1 MPGKITSYPQDTTP
15 TVDDQVLTVDI
26 GTGSNRKV
34 ALSDL
39 ITLFF
44 NNQPAAAATS
54 TTLAQ
59 DTMFDFVK
67 GGTGAITADSV
78 GVTRNGSIS
87 AITAY
92 QNGQK
97 LTISAVAA
105 RSFTASKDTYVDIL
119 NTAGVGSLV
128 YTEVTN
134 NAASP
139 ALAAN
144 SIRLGVVVTGATT
157 IATTASINQGQED
170 RVLPIASS
178 VPYTTTDS
186 LGNLICPRDPF
197 RKLLGYKQVTANQT
211 SASLTAVAMAALS
224 CPIIVPTTRK
234 IKITIS
240 SDSGSNNT
248 LNDYFQF
255 TVWDGTVGSG
265 TQVVGVTGQVGIISQ
280 PLPTHRDINITPA
293 TTSKTYNTGINALG
307 GGTATFSGSSV
318 TPGFI
323 RIELD

>member
-1 MPGKITSYPQDTTP
+1 MGKVSSYPQDTTP

-34 ALSDL
+34 TLSDL

-67 GGTGAITADSV
+67 GGTGIITADSV
-78 GVTRNGSIS
+78 GVTRNASIS

-97 LTISAVAA
+97 LTISAVSA

-119 NTAGVGSLV
+119 NTSGVGTLV

-134 NAASP
+134 NAAAP

-144 SIRLGVVVTGATT
+144 SIRLGIVITGATT

-170 RVLPIASS
+170 RVLPIVSS
-178 VPYTTTDS
+178 IPYAVTES
-186 LGNLICPRDPF
+186 IGNLICPRDPL
-197 RKLLGYKQVTANQT
+197 RKVLGYRQTLSTFSTA
-211 SASLTAVAMAALS
+211 SATAVQITGLS
-224 CPIIVPTTRK
+224 CPVIVPTGRK
-234 IKITIS
+234 IQADIFSQSTDDSTAVGNIFS
-240 SDSGSNNT
+240 IWDGVVSSGSQIQQSWIDPSSST
-248 LNDYFQF
+248 DKH
-255 TVWDGTVGSG
+255 
-265 TQVVGVTGQVGIISQ
+265 GVYAQAMV
-280 PLPTHRDINITPA
+280 TPSA
-293 TTSKTYNTGINALG
+293 TSKTYNAGMLTG
-307 GGTATFSGSSV
+307 GGTGTFLGSATG
-318 TPGFI
+318 PGFI
-323 RIELD
+323 KIKLD